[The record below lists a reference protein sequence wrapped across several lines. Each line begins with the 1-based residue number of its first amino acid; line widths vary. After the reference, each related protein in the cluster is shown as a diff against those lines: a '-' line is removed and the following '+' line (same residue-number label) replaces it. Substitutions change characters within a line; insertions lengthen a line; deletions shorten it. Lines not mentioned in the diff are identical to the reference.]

1 MDDTLLHELKLYM
14 HVYHDDD
21 DELIIKIW
29 GAAQEYLAG
38 GGISQDGSKLVWLA
52 TAGLTL
58 HWYDNPGF
66 TGTDLA
72 LPVGVRTVIN
82 QLKLDRGGVDYF

>member
-1 MDDTLLHELKLYM
+1 MDYALLHELKLYM
-14 HVYHDDD
+14 KVDHCDDD
-21 DELIIKIW
+21 PVIMRIW
-29 GAAQEYLAG
+29 GSAVEYLSG
-38 GGISQDGSKLVWLA
+38 SGIPQDGSDLVWLA

-66 TGTDLA
+66 IGTDISMPL
-72 LPVGVRTVIN
+72 GVRAAIN

>member
-1 MDDTLLHELKLYM
+1 MKDDALRELKLYM

-21 DELIIKIW
+21 DAVIKRTW
-29 GAAQEYLAG
+29 GAAVEYLESA
-38 GGISQDGSKLVWLA
+38 GISQDGTDLVWLA

-66 TGTDLA
+66 TGTDIA
-72 LPVGVRTVIN
+72 MPVGVRSAIN
-82 QLKLDRGGVDYF
+82 QLKLTRGGADYF

>member
-1 MDDTLLHELKLYM
+1 MDMKLLHELKLYM
-14 HVYHDDD
+14 KVDHCDDD
-21 DELIIKIW
+21 LLIMRIW
-29 GAAQEYLAG
+29 KAAVEYLAG
-38 GGISQDGSKLVWLA
+38 GGIKQDESDLVWLA

-66 TGTDLA
+66 VGTDIA
-72 LPVGVRTVIN
+72 MPVGVRTAIN

>member
-1 MDDTLLHELKLYM
+1 MEKTLLSELKSYM

-21 DELIIKIW
+21 DPVILRTW
-29 GAAQEYLAG
+29 NAAVEYLEG
-38 GGISQDGSKLVWLA
+38 GGISQDGSNLVWLA

-66 TGTDLA
+66 TGTDIG
-72 LPVGVRTVIN
+72 LPLGVRTAIN

>member
-1 MDDTLLHELKLYM
+1 MEKTLLSELKSYM

-21 DELIIKIW
+21 DPVILRTW
-29 GAAQEYLAG
+29 NAAVEYLEG
-38 GGISQDGSKLVWLA
+38 GGISQDGSNLVWLA

-66 TGTDLA
+66 IGTDIG
-72 LPVGVRTVIN
+72 LPLGVRTAIN